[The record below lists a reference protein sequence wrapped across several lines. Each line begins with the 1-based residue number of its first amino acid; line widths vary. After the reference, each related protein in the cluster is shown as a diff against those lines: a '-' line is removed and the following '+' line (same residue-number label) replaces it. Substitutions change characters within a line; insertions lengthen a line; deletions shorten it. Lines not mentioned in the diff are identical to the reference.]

1 MKNLIVIKKDVFSIS
16 KRLKAIDKKYI
27 VFRNLTNHCFE
38 VHYGKVGNKQLVV
51 PYDSLDYR
59 TIQYVLK
66 TKIDDISKLIESIDK
81 YNENIKKENMSK
93 VLEKLN
99 F

>member
-1 MKNLIVIKKDVFSIS
+1 MKDLIVIKKDVFNIS
-16 KRLKAIDKKYI
+16 KRLKTIDRKYI
-27 VFRNLTNHCFE
+27 VVRNIKNHCFE
-38 VHYGKVGNKQLVV
+38 VHYGKVGNKQLII

-66 TKIDDISKLIESIDK
+66 TKIDDINKLIESIDR